1 MVLCFLLCYTFKFSY
16 CYLIHQLGGK
26 KEVGKETSL
35 EMDWNQ
41 PEKLLP
47 SPKEKFHLCKRK
59 KKKKNTTQ
67 SKPGLQL
74 CNQFS
79 NYRRCCPLLQNG
91 ALTRSQ
97 SGVFAASIST
107 SVAEGKGEP
116 LPTASSPGTR

>member
-59 KKKKNTTQ
+59 KKKKHNTKQTRIAALQ
-67 SKPGLQL
+67 SVFKLQKML
-74 CNQFS
+74 S
-79 NYRRCCPLLQNG
+79 IVAKWGSDKKSIRCICC
-91 ALTRSQ
+91 
-97 SGVFAASIST
+97 ID
-107 SVAEGKGEP
+107 
-116 LPTASSPGTR
+116 

>member
-59 KKKKNTTQ
+59 KKKKTQ
-67 SKPGLQL
+67 HKANQDCSSAISFQITEDVVHCCKMGL
-74 CNQFS
+74 
-79 NYRRCCPLLQNG
+79 
-91 ALTRSQ
+91 
-97 SGVFAASIST
+97 
-107 SVAEGKGEP
+107 
-116 LPTASSPGTR
+116 